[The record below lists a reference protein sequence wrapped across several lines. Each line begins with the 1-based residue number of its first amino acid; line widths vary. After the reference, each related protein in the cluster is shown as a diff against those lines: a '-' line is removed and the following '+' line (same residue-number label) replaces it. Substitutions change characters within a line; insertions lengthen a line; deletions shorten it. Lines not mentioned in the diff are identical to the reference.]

1 MASPLRILTIGS
13 EKIRAD
19 KVAYVLD
26 DNTIRRVFYEGV
38 FITTTDSIATLQ
50 ALIPELITLNYTEG
64 GNVYVNAVGVTSIQD
79 IVNETLIRLNTIASV
94 TVLDSVSDVTTAINL
109 KLATGGGAINGSISI
124 NQVAYGIGSDT
135 IGGESTFTYNST
147 DDVLTTE
154 GHLLTPQA
162 TNPETTNPND
172 NLWINSGDNH
182 LYRGDR
188 DVESVVHFNVR
199 NDEGATIPVGAP
211 LYSKGEIGGSNRI
224 KVGIADASD
233 ANKMPCI
240 GVAME
245 EMNTTSTKDGN
256 AIASGILNENLTGFT
271 GLTDNTVI
279 YVTAHG
285 GTWSTV
291 SDLLSPTKPTG
302 TTHLIQNVG
311 VCIRHT
317 GGTTMKGFN
326 VAAIGRTNDTP
337 NQISIPGNITAA
349 SFVTSGGTATQYVRG
364 DGSATE
370 LEISQDL
377 SPQLGA
383 ALDTQGYAI
392 TGNYATDS
400 RRAILIESGTN
411 RTLSSTDSGDF
422 LITTSSSPTTLVIPE
437 SATADFTLGTEIE
450 IAQKGAGA
458 VTVSAAT
465 NVTLN
470 ASATGAVTVPNQWG
484 GASLKKIDAN
494 EWLLIKKGSTG
505 GGGGGGVDTFNTLTG
520 DVTISEGTNI
530 TFNTVGNDIEISA
543 SGGGGGGT
551 VTEVTTNAPLSVASG
566 TSTPDLSITQATT
579 STDGYLTSTNWNTF
593 NNKLSSVGGDA
604 APILG
609 GDLDV
614 NGNSI
619 VSSGGGDISITPSG
633 PGNVITS
640 NVTIDGI
647 KYPQTDGTGGQVLQ
661 TNGAGELSFATVS
674 GGGGSGDVVGPSSA
688 TDNAIARFDT
698 TTGKLLQNSSATIDD
713 AGAITAPDF
722 IGDLNGAVRFDAKAI
737 GSAIDKGEVVYISGI
752 SGNTPEIQL
761 AQSNSSATMPAFGI
775 ALADIAENNTGEVAT
790 FGSVKGLDVTDFG
803 ETSIIF
809 SVGDTVYVSS
819 TEAGKLTNVPPSGEA
834 NLIQNIGKIE
844 RATPTSNMTIKV
856 GGAGRTNATPNLD
869 SAKMFLGNSS
879 NQSVSVAMSGDVTI
893 SNTGATTVGTINSVA
908 VATVT
913 AGAALGATAQQPP
926 SEGAFVNGDKTK
938 LDGIEALADVTD
950 ATNVTAAG
958 ALMDSEVTNLADVKA
973 FATTDY
979 ATAAQGLTADAA
991 LPKAGGAMTGAIT
1004 GNQDITGKRPIV
1016 TDTTTNIDLT
1026 LGTHEGTF
1034 IYSDNVA
1041 AVAVNIPPNSTQAFP
1056 VGTEIDMIQAGGG
1069 QVTVAPGTGVNL
1081 NGGIA
1086 TIAITAQWGGAT
1098 LKQITVDNW
1107 IIVGKI

>member
-50 ALIPELITLNYTEG
+50 ALIPELITLNYSEG

-79 IVNETLIRLNTIASV
+79 TVNQTLIRLNTIAAV

-109 KLATGGGAINGSISI
+109 KLATGGGAISGSISI

-188 DVESVVHFNVR
+188 DVESTVHFNVR
-199 NDEGATIPVGAP
+199 NDSTEEGESYTIPVGAP
-211 LYSKGEIGGSNRI
+211 LYSRGEIGGSNRI
-224 KVGIADASD
+224 LVGVADASD

-256 AIASGILNENLTGFT
+256 AIASGILNESINSFS
-271 GLTDNTVI
+271 GLTDNKVL
-279 YVTAHG
+279 YVAAHG
-285 GTWSTV
+285 GSTWSTV
-291 SDLLSPTKPTG
+291 SDLLTPIKPTG

-364 DGSATE
+364 NGSATE

-383 ALDTQGYAI
+383 ALDTQGNAI

-400 RRAILIESGTN
+400 RRAILIESGSEHQ
-411 RTLSSTDSGDF
+411 LSIDDSGDF
-422 LITTSSSPTTLVIPE
+422 LITTSSSPTKVVIPE
-437 SATADFTLGTEIE
+437 SATTNFTLGTEIE

-505 GGGGGGVDTFNTLTG
+505 GGGGGGVDKFNTLIG

-530 TFNTVGNDIEISA
+530 TFNTVGNNIEISA
-543 SGGGGGGT
+543 AGGGGGGT

-566 TSTPDLSITQATT
+566 TSTPDLSISQATT

-609 GDLDV
+609 GNLDV
-614 NGNSI
+614 NNNSI
-619 VSSGGGDISITPSG
+619 VSTSGLDIRITPDAS
-633 PGNVITS
+633 GNV
-640 NVTIDGI
+640 VLDGI
-647 KYPQTDGTGGQVLQ
+647 KYPQADGTGGQVLQ
-661 TNGAGELSFATVS
+661 TNGAGQLLFATV
-674 GGGGSGDVVGPSSA
+674 GGGSGTVTEVTTNAPLSVASGTSTPDLTITQATTSVDGYLTSTDWNTFNNKLSSVGGDA
-688 TDNAIARFDT
+688 TPI
-698 TTGKLLQNSSATIDD
+698 L
-713 AGAITAPDF
+713 
-722 IGDLNGAVRFDAKAI
+722 
-737 GSAIDKGEVVYISGI
+737 
-752 SGNTPEIQL
+752 SGNLDVNGNSIVSLGNGDISITPDG
-761 AQSNSSATMPAFGI
+761 A
-775 ALADIAENNTGEVAT
+775 
-790 FGSVKGLDVTDFG
+790 GSV
-803 ETSIIF
+803 I
-809 SVGDTVYVSS
+809 
-819 TEAGKLTNVPPSGEA
+819 
-834 NLIQNIGKIE
+834 
-844 RATPTSNMTIKV
+844 
-856 GGAGRTNATPNLD
+856 
-869 SAKMFLGNSS
+869 
-879 NQSVSVAMSGDVTI
+879 
-893 SNTGATTVGTINSVA
+893 
-908 VATVT
+908 
-913 AGAALGATAQQPP
+913 
-926 SEGAFVNGDKTK
+926 
-938 LDGIEALADVTD
+938 LDGISYPQADGTIDQVLKTDGAGQLSFTSQTSGTVTSVGG
-950 ATNVTAAG
+950 TGTVN
-958 ALMDSEVTNLADVKA
+958 
-973 FATTDY
+973 
-979 ATAAQGLTADAA
+979 GLTLTGTVTSSGNLTLGGGITGF
-991 LPKAGGAMTGAIT
+991 LPLAGGIMSGAIT

-1026 LGTHEGTF
+1026 LGTHEGSF
-1034 IYSDNVA
+1034 IYSDSGLPVT
-1041 AVAVNIPPNSTQAFP
+1041 VNIIANATQAFP
-1056 VGTEIDMIQAGGG
+1056 VGTEIDLIQAGAGA
-1069 QVTVAPGTGVNL
+1069 VTITPAGSVNL
-1081 NGGIA
+1081 NGANAAIP
-1086 TIAITAQWGGAT
+1086 ITAQWGGVT
-1098 LKQITVDNW
+1098 LKQITVNNW

>member
-38 FITTTDSIATLQ
+38 FITTTDSVATLQ

-109 KLATGGGAINGSISI
+109 KLATGGGAISGSISI

-199 NDEGATIPVGAP
+199 NDSTEEGESYTIPVGAP
-211 LYSKGEIGGSNRI
+211 LYSRGEIGGSNRI
-224 KVGIADASD
+224 LVGVADASD

-256 AIASGILNENLTGFT
+256 AIASGILNESINSFS
-271 GLTDNTVI
+271 GLTDNKVL
-279 YVTAHG
+279 YVAAHG
-285 GTWSTV
+285 GSTWSTV
-291 SDLLSPTKPTG
+291 SDLLSPIKPTG

-364 DGSATE
+364 NGAATE

-383 ALDTQGYAI
+383 ALDTQGNAI

-400 RRAILIESGTN
+400 RRAILIENGTS

-437 SATADFTLGTEIE
+437 SATANFTLGTEIE

-470 ASATGAVTVPNQWG
+470 ASASGAVTVPNQWG
-484 GASLKKIDAN
+484 GASLKKIDVN
-494 EWLLIKKGSTG
+494 EWLLVKKGST

-543 SGGGGGGT
+543 AGGGGGGT

-566 TSTPDLSITQATT
+566 TSTPDLSISQATT
-579 STDGYLTSTNWNTF
+579 STDGYLTSTDWNTF

-604 APILG
+604 APVLG
-609 GDLDV
+609 GNLDV
-614 NGNSI
+614 NNNSI
-619 VSSGGGDISITPSG
+619 VSAGGLDIRITPDTS
-633 PGNVITS
+633 GNV
-640 NVTIDGI
+640 VLDGI
-647 KYPQTDGTGGQVLQ
+647 KYPQADGTGGQVLQ
-661 TNGAGELSFATVS
+661 TNGAGQLSFATV
-674 GGGGSGDVVGPSSA
+674 GGSGTVTEVTTNAPLSVTSGTSTPDLTITQATTSVDGYLTSTDWNTFNNKLSSVGGDA
-688 TDNAIARFDT
+688 TPI
-698 TTGKLLQNSSATIDD
+698 L
-713 AGAITAPDF
+713 
-722 IGDLNGAVRFDAKAI
+722 
-737 GSAIDKGEVVYISGI
+737 
-752 SGNTPEIQL
+752 SGNLDVNGNSIVSLGNGDISITPDG
-761 AQSNSSATMPAFGI
+761 A
-775 ALADIAENNTGEVAT
+775 
-790 FGSVKGLDVTDFG
+790 GSV
-803 ETSIIF
+803 I
-809 SVGDTVYVSS
+809 
-819 TEAGKLTNVPPSGEA
+819 
-834 NLIQNIGKIE
+834 
-844 RATPTSNMTIKV
+844 
-856 GGAGRTNATPNLD
+856 
-869 SAKMFLGNSS
+869 
-879 NQSVSVAMSGDVTI
+879 
-893 SNTGATTVGTINSVA
+893 
-908 VATVT
+908 
-913 AGAALGATAQQPP
+913 
-926 SEGAFVNGDKTK
+926 
-938 LDGIEALADVTD
+938 LDGISYPQADGTIDQVLKTDGAGQLSFTSQTSGTVTSVGG
-950 ATNVTAAG
+950 TGTVN
-958 ALMDSEVTNLADVKA
+958 
-973 FATTDY
+973 
-979 ATAAQGLTADAA
+979 GLTLTGTVTSSGNLTLGGGITGF
-991 LPKAGGAMTGAIT
+991 LPLAGGIMSGAIT

-1016 TDTTTNIDLT
+1016 TDTTTSIDLT
-1026 LGTHEGTF
+1026 LGIHEGTF
-1034 IYSDNVA
+1034 IYSDSA
-1041 AVAVNIPPNSTQAFP
+1041 LAVTVNILLNTAQAFP
-1056 VGTEIDMIQAGGG
+1056 VGTEIDIIQAGAG
-1069 QVTVAPGTGVNL
+1069 QVTITPAGSVNL
-1081 NGGIA
+1081 NGA
-1086 TIAITAQWGGAT
+1086 TSAIPITAQWGGAT

>member
-50 ALIPELITLNYTEG
+50 ALIPELITLNYSEG

-79 IVNETLIRLNTIASV
+79 TVNQTLIRLNTIAAV

-109 KLATGGGAINGSISI
+109 KLATGGGAISGSISI

-199 NDEGATIPVGAP
+199 NDSTEEGESYTIPVGAP
-211 LYSKGEIGGSNRI
+211 LYSRGEIGGSNRI
-224 KVGIADASD
+224 LVGVADASD

-256 AIASGILNENLTGFT
+256 AIASGILNESINSFS
-271 GLTDNTVI
+271 GLTDNKVL
-279 YVTAHG
+279 YVAAHG
-285 GTWSTV
+285 GSTWSTV
-291 SDLLSPTKPTG
+291 SDLLTPIKPTG

-364 DGSATE
+364 NGSATE

-400 RRAILIESGTN
+400 RRAILIESGSEHQ
-411 RTLSSTDSGDF
+411 LSIDDSGDF
-422 LITTSSSPTTLVIPE
+422 LITTSSSPTKVVIPE
-437 SATADFTLGTEIE
+437 SATTNFTLGTEIE

-530 TFNTVGNDIEISA
+530 TFNTVGNNIEISA
-543 SGGGGGGT
+543 AGGGGGGT

-566 TSTPDLSITQATT
+566 TSTPDLSISQATT

-609 GDLDV
+609 GNLDV
-614 NGNSI
+614 NNNSI
-619 VSSGGGDISITPSG
+619 VSTSGLDIRITPDAS
-633 PGNVITS
+633 GNV
-640 NVTIDGI
+640 VLDGI
-647 KYPQTDGTGGQVLQ
+647 KYPQADGTGGQVLQ
-661 TNGAGELSFATVS
+661 TNGAGQLLFATV
-674 GGGGSGDVVGPSSA
+674 GGGSGTVTEVTTNAPLSVASGTSTPDLTITQATTSVDGYLTSTDWNTFNNKLSSVGGDA
-688 TDNAIARFDT
+688 TPI
-698 TTGKLLQNSSATIDD
+698 L
-713 AGAITAPDF
+713 
-722 IGDLNGAVRFDAKAI
+722 
-737 GSAIDKGEVVYISGI
+737 
-752 SGNTPEIQL
+752 SGNLDVNGNSIVSLGNGDISITPDG
-761 AQSNSSATMPAFGI
+761 A
-775 ALADIAENNTGEVAT
+775 
-790 FGSVKGLDVTDFG
+790 GSV
-803 ETSIIF
+803 I
-809 SVGDTVYVSS
+809 
-819 TEAGKLTNVPPSGEA
+819 
-834 NLIQNIGKIE
+834 
-844 RATPTSNMTIKV
+844 
-856 GGAGRTNATPNLD
+856 
-869 SAKMFLGNSS
+869 
-879 NQSVSVAMSGDVTI
+879 
-893 SNTGATTVGTINSVA
+893 
-908 VATVT
+908 
-913 AGAALGATAQQPP
+913 
-926 SEGAFVNGDKTK
+926 
-938 LDGIEALADVTD
+938 LDGISYPQADGTIDQVLKTDGAGQLSFTSQTSGTVTSVGG
-950 ATNVTAAG
+950 TGTVN
-958 ALMDSEVTNLADVKA
+958 
-973 FATTDY
+973 
-979 ATAAQGLTADAA
+979 GLTLTGTVTSSGNLTLGGGITGF
-991 LPKAGGAMTGAIT
+991 LPLAGGIMSGAIT

-1026 LGTHEGTF
+1026 LGTHEGSF
-1034 IYSDNVA
+1034 IYSDSGLPVT
-1041 AVAVNIPPNSTQAFP
+1041 VNIIANATQAFP
-1056 VGTEIDMIQAGGG
+1056 VGTEIDIIQAGAGA
-1069 QVTVAPGTGVNL
+1069 VTITPAGSVNL
-1081 NGGIA
+1081 NGANAAIP
-1086 TIAITAQWGGAT
+1086 ITAQWGGVT
-1098 LKQITVDNW
+1098 LKQITVNNW

>member
-109 KLATGGGAINGSISI
+109 KLATGGGAISGSISI

-188 DVESVVHFNVR
+188 DVESTVHFNVR
-199 NDEGATIPVGAP
+199 NDSTAEGESYTIPVGAP
-211 LYSKGEIGGSNRI
+211 LYSRGEMGGSNRVL
-224 KVGIADASD
+224 VGVADASNS
-233 ANKMPCI
+233 AKMPVI
-240 GVAME
+240 GIAME

-256 AIASGILNENLTGFT
+256 AITSGILNENLTGFT

-302 TTHLIQNVG
+302 VTHLVQNVG
-311 VCIRHT
+311 ICIRT
-317 GGTTMKGFN
+317 NGANTIIQGFN

-383 ALDTQGYAI
+383 ALDTQGNAI

-400 RRAILIESGTN
+400 RRAILIENGSL
-411 RTLSSTDSGDF
+411 RTLSVDDSGDF
-422 LITTSSSPTTLVIPE
+422 LITTSSAATTVVIPD

-494 EWLLIKKGSTG
+494 EWLLVKKGSTG

-543 SGGGGGGT
+543 AGGGGGT
-551 VTEVTTNAPLSVASG
+551 VTSVTTNAPLSVASG

-579 STDGYLTSTNWNTF
+579 SVDGFLTSTDWNTF
-593 NNKLSSVGGDA
+593 NNKLSSVSGD
-604 APILG
+604 PLPVLSG
-609 GDLDV
+609 NLDV

-619 VSSGGGDISITPSG
+619 VSASNGNISITPDG
-633 PGNVITS
+633 TGNVI
-640 NVTIDGI
+640 
-647 KYPQTDGTGGQVLQ
+647 
-661 TNGAGELSFATVS
+661 
-674 GGGGSGDVVGPSSA
+674 
-688 TDNAIARFDT
+688 
-698 TTGKLLQNSSATIDD
+698 
-713 AGAITAPDF
+713 
-722 IGDLNGAVRFDAKAI
+722 
-737 GSAIDKGEVVYISGI
+737 
-752 SGNTPEIQL
+752 
-761 AQSNSSATMPAFGI
+761 
-775 ALADIAENNTGEVAT
+775 
-790 FGSVKGLDVTDFG
+790 
-803 ETSIIF
+803 
-809 SVGDTVYVSS
+809 
-819 TEAGKLTNVPPSGEA
+819 
-834 NLIQNIGKIE
+834 
-844 RATPTSNMTIKV
+844 
-856 GGAGRTNATPNLD
+856 
-869 SAKMFLGNSS
+869 
-879 NQSVSVAMSGDVTI
+879 
-893 SNTGATTVGTINSVA
+893 
-908 VATVT
+908 
-913 AGAALGATAQQPP
+913 
-926 SEGAFVNGDKTK
+926 
-938 LDGIEALADVTD
+938 LDGINYPQADGTIDQVLKTDGAGQLSFTSQTSGTVTSVGG
-950 ATNVTAAG
+950 TGTVN
-958 ALMDSEVTNLADVKA
+958 
-973 FATTDY
+973 
-979 ATAAQGLTADAA
+979 GLTLTGTVTSSGNLTLGGGITGF
-991 LPKAGGAMTGAIT
+991 LPLAGGIMSGAIT

-1016 TDTTTNIDLT
+1016 TDTTTTINLT
-1026 LGTHEGTF
+1026 LGTHEGSF
-1034 IYSDNVA
+1034 IYSDNGLPVT
-1041 AVAVNIPPNSTQAFP
+1041 VNIIANATQAFP
-1056 VGTEIDMIQAGGG
+1056 VGTEIDLIQAGAGA
-1069 QVTVAPGTGVNL
+1069 VTITPALGVNL
-1081 NGGIA
+1081 NGANTAIP
-1086 TIAITAQWGGAT
+1086 ITAQWGGVT

>member
-38 FITTTDSIATLQ
+38 FITTTDSVATLQ

-109 KLATGGGAINGSISI
+109 KLATGGGAISGSISI

-199 NDEGATIPVGAP
+199 NDSTEEGESYTIPVGAP
-211 LYSKGEIGGSNRI
+211 LYSRGEIGGSNRI
-224 KVGIADASD
+224 LVGVADASD

-256 AIASGILNENLTGFT
+256 AIASGILNESINSFS
-271 GLTDNTVI
+271 GLTDNKVL
-279 YVTAHG
+279 YVAAHG
-285 GTWSTV
+285 GSTWSTV
-291 SDLLSPTKPTG
+291 SDLLSPIKPTG

-364 DGSATE
+364 NGAATE

-383 ALDTQGYAI
+383 ALDTQGNAI

-400 RRAILIESGTN
+400 RRAILIENGTS

-437 SATADFTLGTEIE
+437 SATANFTLGTEIE

-470 ASATGAVTVPNQWG
+470 ASASGAVTVPNQWG
-484 GASLKKIDAN
+484 GASLKKIDVN
-494 EWLLIKKGSTG
+494 EWLLVKKGST

-543 SGGGGGGT
+543 AGGGGGGT

-566 TSTPDLSITQATT
+566 TSTPDLSISQATT

-609 GDLDV
+609 GNLDV
-614 NGNSI
+614 NNNSI
-619 VSSGGGDISITPSG
+619 VSTSGLDIRITPDAS
-633 PGNVITS
+633 GNV
-640 NVTIDGI
+640 VLDGI
-647 KYPQTDGTGGQVLQ
+647 KYPQADGTGGQVLQ
-661 TNGAGELSFATVS
+661 TNGAGQLLFATV
-674 GGGGSGDVVGPSSA
+674 GGGSGTVTEVTTNAPLSVASGTSTPDLTITQATTSVDGYLTSTDWNTFNNKLSSVGGDA
-688 TDNAIARFDT
+688 TPI
-698 TTGKLLQNSSATIDD
+698 L
-713 AGAITAPDF
+713 
-722 IGDLNGAVRFDAKAI
+722 
-737 GSAIDKGEVVYISGI
+737 
-752 SGNTPEIQL
+752 SGNLDVNGNSIVSLGNGDISITPDG
-761 AQSNSSATMPAFGI
+761 A
-775 ALADIAENNTGEVAT
+775 
-790 FGSVKGLDVTDFG
+790 GSV
-803 ETSIIF
+803 I
-809 SVGDTVYVSS
+809 
-819 TEAGKLTNVPPSGEA
+819 
-834 NLIQNIGKIE
+834 
-844 RATPTSNMTIKV
+844 
-856 GGAGRTNATPNLD
+856 
-869 SAKMFLGNSS
+869 
-879 NQSVSVAMSGDVTI
+879 
-893 SNTGATTVGTINSVA
+893 
-908 VATVT
+908 
-913 AGAALGATAQQPP
+913 
-926 SEGAFVNGDKTK
+926 
-938 LDGIEALADVTD
+938 LDGISYPQADGTIDQVLKTD
-950 ATNVTAAG
+950 GAG
-958 ALMDSEVTNLADVKA
+958 QLSFTSITG
-973 FATTDY
+973 F
-979 ATAAQGLTADAA
+979 
-991 LPKAGGAMTGAIT
+991 LPLAGGDMSGAIT

-1016 TDTTTNIDLT
+1016 TDTTTTINLT
-1026 LGTHEGTF
+1026 LGTHEGSF
-1034 IYSDNVA
+1034 IYSDNGLPVT
-1041 AVAVNIPPNSTQAFP
+1041 VTIPLNTAQAFP
-1056 VGTEIDMIQAGGG
+1056 VGTEIDIIQAGAGV
-1069 QVTVAPGTGVNL
+1069 VTITPALGVNL
-1081 NGGIA
+1081 NGANTAIP
-1086 TIAITAQWGGAT
+1086 ITAQWGGAT
-1098 LKQITVDNW
+1098 LKQITVNNW

>member
-50 ALIPELITLNYTEG
+50 GLIPELITLTYSEG

-79 IVNETLIRLNTIASV
+79 TVNQTLIRLNTIAAV

-109 KLATGGGAINGSISI
+109 KLATGGGAISGSISI

-224 KVGIADASD
+224 LVGVADASNS
-233 ANKMPCI
+233 AKMPVI
-240 GVAME
+240 GIAME

-271 GLTDNTVI
+271 GLTNNTVI

-285 GTWSTV
+285 GIWSTV

-302 TTHLIQNVG
+302 VTHLIQNVG
-311 VCIRHT
+311 ICIRT
-317 GGTTMKGFN
+317 NGANTTIQGFN

-364 DGSATE
+364 NGAATE

-400 RRAILIESGTN
+400 RRAILIENGSI
-411 RTLSSTDSGDF
+411 RTLSADDSGDF
-422 LITTSSSPTTLVIPE
+422 LITTSTAATTVVIPD

-494 EWLLIKKGSTG
+494 EWLLVKKGST

-520 DVTISEGTNI
+520 DVTISDGTNI
-530 TFNTVGNDIEISA
+530 TFNTVGNNIEINA
-543 SGGGGGGT
+543 AGGGSGT

-579 STDGYLTSTNWNTF
+579 SANGYLSSTDWNTF
-593 NNKLSSVGGDA
+593 NNKLTSVSGDA
-604 APILG
+604 TPVLSG
-609 GDLDV
+609 NLDV
-614 NGNSI
+614 NTNSI
-619 VSSGGGDISITPSG
+619 VSAGGLDVNITPDTT
-633 PGNVITS
+633 GNV
-640 NVTIDGI
+640 VLDGI
-647 KYPQTDGTGGQVLQ
+647 KYPQADGTIDQVLKTDGAGQ
-661 TNGAGELSFATVS
+661 LSFTSQTSGTVTS
-674 GGGGSGDVVGPSSA
+674 VGGTGTVNGLTLTGTVTSSGNLTLGGG
-688 TDNAIARFDT
+688 I
-698 TTGKLLQNSSATIDD
+698 TG
-713 AGAITAPDF
+713 
-722 IGDLNGAVRFDAKAI
+722 
-737 GSAIDKGEVVYISGI
+737 
-752 SGNTPEIQL
+752 
-761 AQSNSSATMPAFGI
+761 
-775 ALADIAENNTGEVAT
+775 
-790 FGSVKGLDVTDFG
+790 
-803 ETSIIF
+803 
-809 SVGDTVYVSS
+809 
-819 TEAGKLTNVPPSGEA
+819 
-834 NLIQNIGKIE
+834 
-844 RATPTSNMTIKV
+844 
-856 GGAGRTNATPNLD
+856 
-869 SAKMFLGNSS
+869 FLP
-879 NQSVSVAMSGDVTI
+879 
-893 SNTGATTVGTINSVA
+893 
-908 VATVT
+908 
-913 AGAALGATAQQPP
+913 L
-926 SEGAFVNGDKTK
+926 
-938 LDGIEALADVTD
+938 
-950 ATNVTAAG
+950 
-958 ALMDSEVTNLADVKA
+958 
-973 FATTDY
+973 
-979 ATAAQGLTADAA
+979 
-991 LPKAGGAMTGAIT
+991 AGGIMSGAIT

-1016 TDTTTNIDLT
+1016 TDTTQTINLT
-1026 LGTHEGTF
+1026 LGTHEGSF
-1034 IYSDNVA
+1034 IYSDNGA
-1041 AVAVNIPPNSTQAFP
+1041 AVTANILPNSTQAFP
-1056 VGTEIDMIQAGGG
+1056 VGTEVDIIQAGLG
-1069 QVTVAPGTGVNL
+1069 QVTVTPGIGVNL
-1081 NGGIA
+1081 NGFNTAIP
-1086 TIAITAQWGGAT
+1086 ITAQWGGVT
-1098 LKQITVDNW
+1098 LKQITADNW

>member
-614 NGNSI
+614 NNNSI
-619 VSSGGGDISITPSG
+619 VSSGGDISITPSG
-633 PGNVITS
+633 AGNVITS

-661 TNGAGELSFATVS
+661 TNGAGELSFATV
-674 GGGGSGDVVGPSSA
+674 GGSGTVTEVTTNAPLSVASGTSTPDLTITQATTSVDGYLTSTDWNTFNNKLSSVSGDA
-688 TDNAIARFDT
+688 TPI
-698 TTGKLLQNSSATIDD
+698 L
-713 AGAITAPDF
+713 
-722 IGDLNGAVRFDAKAI
+722 
-737 GSAIDKGEVVYISGI
+737 
-752 SGNTPEIQL
+752 SGNLDVNGNSIVSLGNGDISITPDG
-761 AQSNSSATMPAFGI
+761 A
-775 ALADIAENNTGEVAT
+775 
-790 FGSVKGLDVTDFG
+790 GSV
-803 ETSIIF
+803 I
-809 SVGDTVYVSS
+809 
-819 TEAGKLTNVPPSGEA
+819 
-834 NLIQNIGKIE
+834 
-844 RATPTSNMTIKV
+844 
-856 GGAGRTNATPNLD
+856 
-869 SAKMFLGNSS
+869 
-879 NQSVSVAMSGDVTI
+879 
-893 SNTGATTVGTINSVA
+893 
-908 VATVT
+908 
-913 AGAALGATAQQPP
+913 
-926 SEGAFVNGDKTK
+926 
-938 LDGIEALADVTD
+938 LDGISYPQVDGTIDQVLKTD
-950 ATNVTAAG
+950 GAG
-958 ALMDSEVTNLADVKA
+958 QLSFTSITG
-973 FATTDY
+973 F
-979 ATAAQGLTADAA
+979 
-991 LPKAGGAMTGAIT
+991 LPLAGGAMTGAIT

-1016 TDTTTNIDLT
+1016 TDTTATINLT

-1034 IYSDNVA
+1034 IYSDSA
-1041 AVAVNIPPNSTQAFP
+1041 LAVTVNIIANATQAFP
-1056 VGTEIDMIQAGGG
+1056 VGTEIDLIQAGAGA
-1069 QVTVAPGTGVNL
+1069 VTITPAGGVNL
-1081 NGGIA
+1081 NGANDAIP
-1086 TIAITAQWGGAT
+1086 ITAQWGGAT

>member
-50 ALIPELITLNYTEG
+50 GLIPELITLNYTEG

-79 IVNETLIRLNTIASV
+79 IVNETLITLNTIAPV

-109 KLATGGGAINGSISI
+109 KLATGGGAISGSISI

-135 IGGESTFTYNST
+135 IGGESTFTYNNT

-182 LYRGDR
+182 LYRGNR
-188 DVESVVHFNVR
+188 DVESTVHFNVR
-199 NDEGATIPVGAP
+199 NDEGVTIPLGAP
-211 LYSKGEIGGSNRI
+211 LYSKGEIGGSNRVL
-224 KVGIADASD
+224 VGVADASNS
-233 ANKMPCI
+233 AKMPVI
-240 GVAME
+240 GIAMV
-245 EMNTTSTKDGN
+245 EMNTTTTKDGN

-302 TTHLIQNVG
+302 VTHLVQNVG
-311 VCIRHT
+311 ICIRT
-317 GGTTMKGFN
+317 NGAYTTIQGFN

-349 SFVTSGGTATQYVRG
+349 SFVISGGTATQYVRG
-364 DGSATE
+364 NGAATE

-400 RRAILIESGTN
+400 RRAILIENGSI
-411 RTLSSTDSGDF
+411 RQLSVDDSGDF
-422 LITTSSSPTTLVIPE
+422 LITTSTAATTVVIPD

-494 EWLLIKKGSTG
+494 EWLLVKKGST

-520 DVTISEGTNI
+520 DVTISDGTNI
-530 TFNTVGNDIEISA
+530 TFNTVGNNIEINA
-543 SGGGGGGT
+543 AGGGGGT
-551 VTEVTTNAPLSVASG
+551 VTSVTTNAPLSVASG

-579 STDGYLTSTNWNTF
+579 SVDGFLTSTDWNTF
-593 NNKLSSVGGDA
+593 NNKLSSVSGDTTPVLSGDLDVNGNNIVSSVGSGLDVTIKPDGLGNVVLDGIKYPQADGTAGQVLQTNGAGQLSFATAGGGSGTVTSVTTN
-604 APILG
+604 APLSVASGTSTPAISIATATTSADGFLTSTDWNTFNNKLSSVA
-609 GDLDV
+609 GDTLPVLSGNLDV

-619 VSSGGGDISITPSG
+619 VSAVNGNISITPDG
-633 PGNVITS
+633 TGNVI
-640 NVTIDGI
+640 
-647 KYPQTDGTGGQVLQ
+647 
-661 TNGAGELSFATVS
+661 
-674 GGGGSGDVVGPSSA
+674 
-688 TDNAIARFDT
+688 
-698 TTGKLLQNSSATIDD
+698 
-713 AGAITAPDF
+713 
-722 IGDLNGAVRFDAKAI
+722 
-737 GSAIDKGEVVYISGI
+737 
-752 SGNTPEIQL
+752 
-761 AQSNSSATMPAFGI
+761 
-775 ALADIAENNTGEVAT
+775 
-790 FGSVKGLDVTDFG
+790 
-803 ETSIIF
+803 
-809 SVGDTVYVSS
+809 
-819 TEAGKLTNVPPSGEA
+819 
-834 NLIQNIGKIE
+834 
-844 RATPTSNMTIKV
+844 
-856 GGAGRTNATPNLD
+856 
-869 SAKMFLGNSS
+869 
-879 NQSVSVAMSGDVTI
+879 
-893 SNTGATTVGTINSVA
+893 
-908 VATVT
+908 
-913 AGAALGATAQQPP
+913 
-926 SEGAFVNGDKTK
+926 
-938 LDGIEALADVTD
+938 LDGINYPQADGTIDQVLKTDGAGQLSFTSQTSGTVTSVGG
-950 ATNVTAAG
+950 TGTVN
-958 ALMDSEVTNLADVKA
+958 
-973 FATTDY
+973 
-979 ATAAQGLTADAA
+979 GLTLTGTVTSSGNLTLGGGITGF
-991 LPKAGGAMTGAIT
+991 LPLAGGIMSGAIT

-1016 TDTTTNIDLT
+1016 TDTTQTINLT
-1026 LGTHEGTF
+1026 LGTHEGSF
-1034 IYSDNVA
+1034 IYSDNGA
-1041 AVAVNIPPNSTQAFP
+1041 AVTANILPYSTQAFP
-1056 VGTEIDMIQAGGG
+1056 VGTEVDIIQAGLG
-1069 QVTVAPGTGVNL
+1069 QVTVTPGIGVNL
-1081 NGGIA
+1081 NGFNTAIP
-1086 TIAITAQWGGAT
+1086 ITAQWGGVT
-1098 LKQITVDNW
+1098 LKQITADNW

>member
-50 ALIPELITLNYTEG
+50 GLIPELITLNYTEG

-109 KLATGGGAINGSISI
+109 KLATGGGAISGSISI

-224 KVGIADASD
+224 LVGVADASNS
-233 ANKMPCI
+233 AKMPVI
-240 GVAME
+240 GIAME

-271 GLTDNTVI
+271 GLTNNTVI

-285 GTWSTV
+285 GIWSTV

-302 TTHLIQNVG
+302 VTHLVQNVG
-311 VCIRHT
+311 ICIRT
-317 GGTTMKGFN
+317 NGANTTIQGFN

-364 DGSATE
+364 NGAATE

-400 RRAILIESGTN
+400 RRAILIENGSI
-411 RTLSSTDSGDF
+411 RTLSADDSGDF
-422 LITTSSSPTTLVIPE
+422 LITTSTAATTVVIPD

-494 EWLLIKKGSTG
+494 EWLLVKKGST

-520 DVTISEGTNI
+520 DVTISDGTNI
-530 TFNTVGNDIEISA
+530 TFNTVGNNIEINA
-543 SGGGGGGT
+543 AGGGSGT

-579 STDGYLTSTNWNTF
+579 SANGYLSSTDWNTF
-593 NNKLSSVGGDA
+593 NNKLTSVSGDA
-604 APILG
+604 TPVLSG
-609 GDLDV
+609 NLDV
-614 NGNSI
+614 NTNSI
-619 VSSGGGDISITPSG
+619 VSAGGLDVNITPDTT
-633 PGNVITS
+633 GNV
-640 NVTIDGI
+640 VLDGI
-647 KYPQTDGTGGQVLQ
+647 KYPQADGTIDQVLKTDGAGQ
-661 TNGAGELSFATVS
+661 LSFTSQTSGTVTS
-674 GGGGSGDVVGPSSA
+674 VGGTGTVNGLTLTGTVTSSGNLTLGGG
-688 TDNAIARFDT
+688 I
-698 TTGKLLQNSSATIDD
+698 TG
-713 AGAITAPDF
+713 
-722 IGDLNGAVRFDAKAI
+722 
-737 GSAIDKGEVVYISGI
+737 
-752 SGNTPEIQL
+752 
-761 AQSNSSATMPAFGI
+761 
-775 ALADIAENNTGEVAT
+775 
-790 FGSVKGLDVTDFG
+790 
-803 ETSIIF
+803 
-809 SVGDTVYVSS
+809 
-819 TEAGKLTNVPPSGEA
+819 
-834 NLIQNIGKIE
+834 
-844 RATPTSNMTIKV
+844 
-856 GGAGRTNATPNLD
+856 
-869 SAKMFLGNSS
+869 FLP
-879 NQSVSVAMSGDVTI
+879 
-893 SNTGATTVGTINSVA
+893 
-908 VATVT
+908 
-913 AGAALGATAQQPP
+913 L
-926 SEGAFVNGDKTK
+926 
-938 LDGIEALADVTD
+938 
-950 ATNVTAAG
+950 
-958 ALMDSEVTNLADVKA
+958 
-973 FATTDY
+973 
-979 ATAAQGLTADAA
+979 
-991 LPKAGGAMTGAIT
+991 AGGIMSGAIT

-1016 TDTTTNIDLT
+1016 TDTTQTINLT
-1026 LGTHEGTF
+1026 LGTHEGSF
-1034 IYSDNVA
+1034 IYSDNGA
-1041 AVAVNIPPNSTQAFP
+1041 AVTANILPNSTQAFP
-1056 VGTEIDMIQAGGG
+1056 VGTEVDIIQAGGG
-1069 QVTVAPGTGVNL
+1069 QVTVTPGIGVNL
-1081 NGGIA
+1081 NGANTAIP
-1086 TIAITAQWGGAT
+1086 ITAQWGGVT
-1098 LKQITVDNW
+1098 LKQITADNW